1 MKPTEVPDG
10 VIEDFTGEDDHME
23 LGETGLY
30 AKGTGFVDANG
41 ESFEFEEED
50 HENSSEDKDK

>member
-10 VIEDFTGEDDHME
+10 VTEDFTGEDDHME

-41 ESFEFEEED
+41 DLFEFEEED
-50 HENSSEDKDK
+50 HADSPDKEEE